1 MWLSVV
7 MKSASLSCPCVQ
19 IKKMSSIKRHH
30 TRGLYGAF
38 SRAVASR
45 DPINRF
51 AYGGAILVPMA
62 VPCFCRKNCPSNSKL
77 LFCKMMLMR
86 SHMVSVGGLCVVRLF
101 SMYDVNDSEEEK
113 NS

>member
-1 MWLSVV
+1 MDVEEVSLVNLMVGWMWLNVV

-19 IKKMSSIKRHH
+19 IKNISSIKRHH

-45 DPINRF
+45 DPINRL

-62 VPCFCRKNCPSNSKL
+62 VRCFCKKNCPSNSKL
-77 LFCKMMLMR
+77 LFLNMI
-86 SHMVSVGGLCVVRLF
+86 
-101 SMYDVNDSEEEK
+101 
-113 NS
+113 